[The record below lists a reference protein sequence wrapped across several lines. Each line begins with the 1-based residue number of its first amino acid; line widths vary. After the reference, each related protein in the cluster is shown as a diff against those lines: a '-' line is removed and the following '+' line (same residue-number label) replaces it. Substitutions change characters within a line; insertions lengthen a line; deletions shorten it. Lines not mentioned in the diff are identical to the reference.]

1 MVSRIQKFD
10 RRSHSS
16 RMFWLHYF
24 QRKKNSTSG
33 SPISV
38 TLCDIFT
45 SLPSFGPD
53 ETIVFVISTGSITN
67 FVRGLETCKS
77 RTLSSLPVH
86 PTAVSVSHRY
96 RLEPSIAVAAAKF
109 GVININIKA
118 KYLIA
123 RQSPSAVPIATTLPR
138 VRVRRIHS
146 GHSEYF

>member
-10 RRSHSS
+10 RRSHRS

-24 QRKKNSTSG
+24 QRKKLNFWIANFSD
-33 SPISV
+33 
-38 TLCDIFT
+38 LCDIFT
-45 SLPSFGPD
+45 SAASFGPD

-77 RTLSSLPVH
+77 RTLSSLPIH

-123 RQSPSAVPIATTLPR
+123 RQSPSAVPFATTLPR